1 MNTLE
6 FNLQSKDNN
15 FNLIRALAALAVIFS
30 HSFILAEGS
39 VTKGDP
45 ISSFFGTVISGLAV
59 DIFFLLSG
67 ILVTKSLI
75 DRNSIKVFTISRVFR
90 IFPALLASIL
100 FCILIVGPLST
111 NLGLVE
117 YLFHPETKSF
127 LINNMF
133 LFDRIIQFSLPGV
146 FQDLPYPVAVNGSLW
161 SLPWEVLMY
170 SSILG
175 LFIVSKKHILKLLVA
190 ACIIAYAGWGARH
203 IFGIEVIS
211 PVSLK
216 LITMFYTGVAFYL
229 LRHKIRMTWLT
240 TAIVVAGYLI
250 VKDMSIAKLIWP
262 ATLCYTTLA
271 FAYLLKG
278 AILKYNQ
285 LGDYSYGL
293 YIYSFPIQQ
302 LLVMYFAPS
311 AWVLFFLS
319 TFLTTVCAMLSWR
332 YIEKPCMRLKNTF
345 LPSSKTVKES
355 EPINLVDQLKAEN
368 KELRNEV
375 EALKMELELNKQ

>member
-170 SSILG
+170 S
-175 LFIVSKKHILKLLVA
+175 
-190 ACIIAYAGWGARH
+190 
-203 IFGIEVIS
+203 
-211 PVSLK
+211 
-216 LITMFYTGVAFYL
+216 
-229 LRHKIRMTWLT
+229 
-240 TAIVVAGYLI
+240 
-250 VKDMSIAKLIWP
+250 
-262 ATLCYTTLA
+262 
-271 FAYLLKG
+271 
-278 AILKYNQ
+278 
-285 LGDYSYGL
+285 
-293 YIYSFPIQQ
+293 
-302 LLVMYFAPS
+302 
-311 AWVLFFLS
+311 
-319 TFLTTVCAMLSWR
+319 
-332 YIEKPCMRLKNTF
+332 
-345 LPSSKTVKES
+345 
-355 EPINLVDQLKAEN
+355 
-368 KELRNEV
+368 
-375 EALKMELELNKQ
+375 